1 MDEIRRELAHHLLML
16 VRGGGEHIDV
26 QCVLDALDTY
36 IEAKLK
42 SKNT

>member
-16 VRGGGEHIDV
+16 VRGGGEHTDV
-26 QCVLDALDTY
+26 LCVLAALDAY

-42 SKNT
+42 EKNQ